1 MRTLVIS
8 SIAALSYAQNLGD
21 DLLGGVL
28 DAVTPNGFD
37 INVSFNGMTSTMALG
52 ENLSSSV
59 MANGDT
65 QQDVEIWATW
75 YTGGTMQQDG
85 TWYSTYA

>member
-1 MRTLVIS
+1 MRTFIVS

-21 DLLGGVL
+21 ELLGGVL
-28 DAVTPNGFD
+28 DSVTPNGFD
-37 INVSFNGMTSTMALG
+37 INISFNGMTSTMALG
-52 ENLSSSV
+52 ESLSTSV

-65 QQDVEIWATW
+65 KQDVEIWGTW
-75 YTGGTMQQDG
+75 YTGGTMTQDG